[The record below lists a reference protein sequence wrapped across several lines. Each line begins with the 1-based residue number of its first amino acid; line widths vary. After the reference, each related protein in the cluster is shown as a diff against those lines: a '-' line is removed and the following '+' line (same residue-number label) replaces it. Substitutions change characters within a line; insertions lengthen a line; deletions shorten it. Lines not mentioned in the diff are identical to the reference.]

1 MNLHTLK
8 LKTPKVIVVNGKKVK
23 QKFLFSAY
31 LQIEPTSIDVD
42 YYRTD
47 IHKEYLVYSKRQLKK
62 FIAMDMQS
70 LAKTFSGRQD
80 CWTSDPRLITVLEFN
95 QCTDVNQILKLY
107 NNIKE
112 VIK

>member
-1 MNLHTLK
+1 MNLHSLK
-8 LKTPKVIVVNGKKVK
+8 LKTPKVLIVNGKKVK

-31 LQIEPTSIDVD
+31 LQLEPTSIDVD

-70 LAKTFSGRQD
+70 LAKTFSGRPD
-80 CWTSDPRLITVLEFN
+80 CWTADPRLITVLEFN
-95 QCTDVNQILKLY
+95 KCLDVNQIAKLY

>member
-95 QCTDVNQILKLY
+95 QCIDVNQILKLY

>member
-1 MNLHTLK
+1 LNLHSLK

-23 QKFLFSAY
+23 QKFLFSAF
-31 LQIEPTSIDVD
+31 LQLEPTLPHVD

-70 LAKTFSGRQD
+70 LAKTFSGRPD
-80 CWTSDPRLITVLEFN
+80 CWTADPRLITVLEFN
-95 QCTDVNQILKLY
+95 QCSDVNQILKLY
-107 NNIKE
+107 TNIKE